1 MRKGLFYLYFIL
13 FFSMVNLSSL
23 FALPKEKAFELTAR
37 RIEIFS
43 DGKKILAQGD
53 VIVEQ
58 KDLLIY
64 AEEILYDPPTDLLE
78 LKNFKI
84 FDFTQNATLLGNKAQ
99 LDLRNNEIRSDRIFL
114 NFKKEG
120 FKIKAWDFS
129 KNALNEYRAKRALIS
144 SCDLDCEIE
153 EFPPWSF
160 EIRELLITPE
170 GVSSAT
176 ASTFRAK
183 NIPLLYLPKK
193 FYLPKISFPVFEE
206 RKRGFLFPNIAQG
219 NRFGLAL
226 QTPYFIPLN
235 DQIDFTFSPLFTSK
249 RGVLLDLENQ
259 LALTGDT
266 KASFKVRYLKDTK
279 RSEYALTKAPK
290 ERYWISGKS
299 DVILSPKL
307 DLHLDI
313 DFVSDRD
320 FLEEF
325 NIGEGGFDKVKNF
338 YIERFNR
345 DIEDK
350 SQEYRTSKFWLQY
363 KHNSLYTR
371 LQSAHIDYEGKLDKK
386 EILQPIG
393 SFRLSLLPF
402 QTAGVLS
409 ALTLDLD
416 YFSRKKNYDGTR
428 GGLNFEIAYPFNFN
442 RIKNEFKINF
452 KNYHYFLSKR
462 GNFTRDNLNKYFF
475 ESSLI
480 SYTLLSRDYQW
491 WDLYRGFQ
499 FKHSLKPY
507 VEVFFR
513 SKPSEKE
520 VPIFLQ
526 EDLISDKKSAIEY
539 GLWQFFS
546 TKTQKNFLVIKAYQ
560 QYDLNRA
567 YRSATATKP
576 EERAFSDLYLQILAT
591 WREKLSLRYDTSYN
605 FYGYGF
611 KKHTFNLNLTD
622 FILEKV
628 NFLYQEDAAY
638 NTRQATLSLSQEF
651 FDRLI
656 LNYYIS
662 RNLKKNETSEQK
674 LEALYFHDCYLFGF
688 GISTTPRDTKIY
700 FRVELKGLGGFQGPL
715 Y

>member
-1 MRKGLFYLYFIL
+1 
-13 FFSMVNLSSL
+13 
-23 FALPKEKAFELTAR
+23 
-37 RIEIFS
+37 
-43 DGKKILAQGD
+43 
-53 VIVEQ
+53 
-58 KDLLIY
+58 
-64 AEEILYDPPTDLLE
+64 AEEILYDPQTDLLE
-78 LKNFKI
+78 LKNFKV
-84 FDFTQNATLLGNKAQ
+84 FDFSQNATLLGTKAQ

-114 NFKKEG
+114 NLKKEG

-129 KNALNEYRAKRALIS
+129 KNALNEYRAKKALIS
-144 SCDLDCEIE
+144 SCDLDCEKE

-160 EIRELLITPE
+160 EIRDLLITPE
-170 GVSSAT
+170 GVSSAA

-193 FYLPKISFPVFEE
+193 FYLPKMSLPVFEE

-219 NRFGLAL
+219 NRFGLAI
-226 QTPYFIPLN
+226 QIPYFIPLT
-235 DQIDFTFSPLFTSK
+235 DQIDFTLSPLFTTK
-249 RGVLLDLENQ
+249 RGVLWDLENQ

-266 KASFKVRYLKDTK
+266 QASFKVRYLKDTK
-279 RSEYALTKAPK
+279 RSEYALTTAPK

-299 DVILSPKL
+299 DVILSPKV
-307 DLHLDI
+307 DFHLDI
-313 DFVSDRD
+313 DFLSDRA

-325 NIGEGGFDKVKNF
+325 NIGEGGFDRVKNF
-338 YIERFNR
+338 YNERFNR

-350 SQEYRTSKFWLQY
+350 SQDYRTSKFWLQY

-371 LQSAHIDYEGKLDKK
+371 LQSAHIDYEGTLDKK

-393 SFRLSLLPF
+393 SFHLALLPI

-409 ALTLDLD
+409 ALNFDLD
-416 YFSRKKNYDGTR
+416 YFSRKKNYDGAR
-428 GGLNFEIAYPFNFN
+428 GGINFEIAYPFNFN
-442 RIKNEFKINF
+442 RIRNEFKINF
-452 KNYHYFLSKR
+452 KNYHYSLSEK
-462 GNFTRDNLNKYFF
+462 GNFTRDNLNRYFF

-480 SYTLLSRDYQW
+480 SYTLLSKDYRW
-491 WDLYRGFQ
+491 EELYRGFQ

-513 SKPSEKE
+513 SRPSERE

-526 EDLISDKKSAIEY
+526 EDLITGRKSAIEY

-567 YRSATATKP
+567 DRSATAKKP
-576 EERAFSDLYLQILAT
+576 EERAFSDLYLQILTT

-611 KKHTFNLNLTD
+611 KKHTFNLNLTNL
-622 FILEKV
+622 ILEKI

-638 NTRQATLSLSQEF
+638 NTRQATLSLSQELF
-651 FDRLI
+651 NRLL

-674 LEALYFHDCYLFGF
+674 LEALYVHNCYLFGF
-688 GISTTPRDTKIY
+688 GISSTPRDTKI
-700 FRVELKGLGGFQGPL
+700 
-715 Y
+715 